1 MINKKLDEIFDRI
14 YKTECSVDDLIIK
27 LKENGLSQGETHI
40 ILYKKLKNRYTFS
53 ELRSYIVYSSCW
65 SDSLKQNI
73 SLYNEFDEFLKE
85 E

>member
-14 YKTECSVDDLIIK
+14 YKRECSVDDLIIK
-27 LKENGLSQGETHI
+27 LKENGLSQDETHI
-40 ILYKKLKNRYTFS
+40 VLYRKLKNRYTFS
-53 ELRSYIVYSSCW
+53 ELRIYIVYSSCW

-73 SLYNEFDEFLKE
+73 SLDNEFDEFLKE